1 MKKLITTC
9 KAIMVTMV
17 LTMMS
22 TNVQAQ
28 EVHGWPYNYKGVML
42 QGFYWDSFSKTKWK
56 KLTAQADEICSA
68 FDLVWIPQ
76 SGKAANDNSMGY
88 DPKYWFPD
96 GNQFSYT
103 SSFGNEQELRD
114 MIKAFKDRGTG
125 TIADVVLNHRGNLS
139 NWVDF
144 PKEVYNGSTYELK
157 STDICKDDD
166 GGSTLTWANANGY
179 SLSSNNDQGEGW
191 DGMRDLDHQSANVQK
206 CVKAYLKMLLEDL
219 GYVGFRYDMV
229 KGYPASYTGMY
240 NKAAGV
246 EYSVGEYWDGTQ
258 AIRNWIDGTKVD
270 GWPTSAAFDF
280 QFKYVVNNAANN
292 NNWKNLSGQNDSH
305 WPLVSSSYE
314 NGNYR
319 QWAIT
324 FLENH
329 DTEVRPDGT
338 SNGPLT
344 KNILPANAYMMGM
357 PGTPCVFLKHWL
369 DYKKEIAAM
378 IDVRKAAG
386 IHNRSYYLPFLTNEQ
401 QYVVCAG
408 ESATDLRLATAV
420 GNLASSWSNNK
431 YTKVLEGSGY
441 AFFMSKSLNTAWA
454 DKPSGKYDK
463 AFQVKLTAV
472 SNTTGVQL
480 VYTTNGSNP
489 TASSTKVSS
498 GSTITIPLGETT
510 LKVGLLI
517 SGAVSGI
524 VTRTYKV
531 EEPAPFTPYTI
542 TINVCA
548 EKVGWNDYV
557 NFHSWGDERTG
568 TAWPGDKVTTT
579 KTTTD
584 GKKWFYKS
592 YNITSA
598 DDYVNLVFSIGTA
611 ANANQNQTVDAN
623 DFTQDAWLEISDTKD
638 GTKYLI
644 NDVTSSYTTAIG
656 AITTQTENTDNRWYN
671 INGQVLNGQPTQKGI
686 YINNG
691 KKYIVK

>member
-1 MKKLITTC
+1 MKRLITTC
-9 KAIMVTMV
+9 KVIMVTMV
-17 LTMMS
+17 LAMIS

-56 KLTAQADEICSA
+56 KLTAQADEICAA

-125 TIADVVLNHRGNLS
+125 TIADVVLNHRGNLT

-191 DGMRDLDHQSANVQK
+191 SGMRDLDHQSSNVQK

-219 GYVGFRYDMV
+219 GYIGFRYDMV
-229 KGYPASYTGMY
+229 KGYPAYYTGMY

-246 EYSVGEYWDGTQ
+246 EYSVGEYFDGSSN
-258 AIRNWIDGTKVD
+258 IRNWIDGTKVD

-280 QFKYVVNNAANN
+280 DFKYVVTTAANEGKWSKLGN
-292 NNWKNLSGQNDSH
+292 QNYGNY
-305 WPLVSSSYE
+305 PLVSSRYD

-324 FLENH
+324 FVENH
-329 DTEVRPDGT
+329 DTELRPDGS
-338 SNGPLT
+338 SNGNIVQ
-344 KNILPANAYMMGM
+344 NILPANAYMMGM
-357 PGTPCVFLKHWL
+357 PGTPCVFYKHWK
-369 DYKKEIAAM
+369 DYKKEISAM

-386 IHNRSYYLPFLTNEQ
+386 IHNRSYYVPFQTTDNC
-401 QYVVCAG
+401 YVVCTG
-408 ESATDLRLATAV
+408 ESATDLKLATAI
-420 GNLASSWSNNK
+420 GNGAKNYTNDK
-431 YTKVLEGSGY
+431 YVKVLEGSNY
-441 AFFMSKSLNTAWA
+441 AFLMNKSLNTAWA
-454 DKPSGKYDK
+454 DKPSGNYDK
-463 AFQVKLTAV
+463 AFSVKLTAV
-472 SNTTGVQL
+472 SSNTSAQL

-489 TASSTKVSS
+489 TSSSTKVSS
-498 GSTITIPLGETT
+498 GSSITIPLGETT

-517 SGAVSGI
+517 NGTVSGI

-644 NDVTSSYTTAIG
+644 NDVTASYTTAVG
-656 AITTQTENTDNRWYN
+656 AITTQTEKTDNRWYN
-671 INGQVLNGQPTQKGI
+671 INGQVLNGKPTQKGI

>member
-9 KAIMVTMV
+9 KVIMVTMV

-114 MIKAFKDRGTG
+114 MIQAFKARGTG

-144 PKEVYNGSTYELK
+144 PKEVYNGATYELK

-166 GGSTLTWANANGY
+166 GGKTKQWADQNHY
-179 SLSSNNDQGEGW
+179 SLSNNNDQGEGW

-206 CVKAYLKMLLEDL
+206 CVKAYLKMLKDDL
-219 GYVGFRYDMV
+219 GYIGFRYDMV

-240 NKAAGV
+240 NKYAGI
-246 EYSVGEYWDGTQ
+246 EYSIGEYFDGSNN
-258 AIRNWIDGTKVD
+258 IRNWIDGTKVD

-280 QFKYVVNNAANN
+280 DFKYVVTTAANKGEWSKLGN
-292 NNWKNLSGQNDSH
+292 QNYGNY
-305 WPLVSSSYE
+305 PLVSNNYD

-324 FLENH
+324 FVENH
-329 DTEVRPDGT
+329 DTELRPDGS
-338 SNGPLT
+338 SNGNIVQ
-344 KNILPANAYMMGM
+344 NILAANAYMMGM
-357 PGTPCVFLKHWL
+357 PGTPCVFYKHWMA
-369 DYKKEIAAM
+369 YKKEISAM

-386 IHNRSYYLPFLTNEQ
+386 IHNRSYYLPFQTTDNC
-401 QYVVCAG
+401 YVVCTG
-408 ESATDLRLATAV
+408 ENANNLKLATAI
-420 GNLASSWSNNK
+420 GNGAKNYTNNK
-431 YTKVLEGSGY
+431 YVKVLEGSNY
-441 AFFMSKSLNTAWA
+441 AFLMNKSLNTAWA
-454 DKPSGKYDK
+454 DKPSGNYDK

-472 SNTTGVQL
+472 TSNTNAQL

-656 AITTQTENTDNRWYN
+656 AITTQTEKTDNRWYN